1 MNIVIMVAQFLM
13 GISILV
19 TVHELGHF
27 LAAKAFGIHIEKFY
41 LFFDAGGISLFK
53 TEKKGTVYGIGWLPL
68 GGYIKMAGMQD
79 ANDDDLINDQLPYI
93 KGSFR
98 TKPAW
103 QRLIVMSGGII
114 MNLLL
119 AVLIFSVQT
128 AIYGSHYLDKLKA
141 DYEILPGEIGLKAG
155 LLPGDRILA
164 INGDS
169 VFYEDAMLSTRILKG
184 NTVLRV
190 VRTKGKE
197 KIHMHIQVSPKIMRL
212 LADKAPTEF
221 FSMQT
226 TFKFDSIYSNS
237 DLKLA
242 GIKKNDRIIE
252 LDGKPVNFYD
262 DFMVRLQ
269 KNKKKQIQLTV
280 IHDGRTTQ
288 VLAHKDKDG
297 HIGFSLQAT
306 HPSSIP
312 TALSIPQS
320 LSYGTKRTWSVFS
333 ENAQGMNDIL
343 QGKVKVNDALSGP
356 VGMAVMFGGSFD
368 GQRFFRLL
376 ALLSTAIAF
385 FNLLPLPVLDG
396 GQACLIGIEA
406 IRAKPFSN
414 AVKENLQIFGFLF
427 LILVTLYVFFI
438 DIMRL
443 FAGN

>member
-27 LAAKAFGIHIEKFY
+27 LAAKAFGIHVEKFY

-53 TEKKGTVYGIGWLPL
+53 RERKGTVYGIGWLPL

-79 ANDDDLINDQLPYI
+79 ANDDELVNDQLPN
-93 KGSFR
+93 KTGSFR

-119 AVLIFSVQT
+119 AVLIFSIQT
-128 AIYGSHYLDKLKA
+128 AIYGFHYLNKLKA
-141 DYEILPGEIGLKAG
+141 DYEILPGETGLKAG
-155 LLPGDRILA
+155 LKPGDQILA

-184 NTVLRV
+184 NTVLTV
-190 VRTKGKE
+190 VRTKNKE
-197 KIHMHIQVSPKIMRL
+197 KVHMHIQVSPKIMRL
-212 LADKAPTEF
+212 LTDKAPTEF
-221 FSMQT
+221 FSMRT
-226 TFKFDSIYSNS
+226 NFKFDSIYTNS
-237 DLKLA
+237 DLRIA
-242 GIKKNDRIIE
+242 GIKKNDRIIA
-252 LDGKPVNFYD
+252 LDGKPVNYYD
-262 DFMVRLQ
+262 DFLVRLQ
-269 KNKKKQIQLTV
+269 KNNKKQIQLTI
-280 IHDGRTTQ
+280 IHDGKTTQ

-297 HIGFSLQAT
+297 HIGFSLQAI
-306 HPSSIP
+306 HPSSSS
-312 TALSIPQS
+312 TAISLPQS
-320 LSYGTKRTWSVFS
+320 VSYGTGRTWSAFS
-333 ENAQGMNDIL
+333 ENAKGMNDIL
-343 QGKVKVNDALSGP
+343 QGRVKVNDALSGP

-376 ALLSTAIAF
+376 ALLSTALAF

-406 IRAKPFSN
+406 IRGKPLSN
-414 AVKENLQIFGFLF
+414 AVKEFLQIAGFLF
-427 LILVTLYVFFI
+427 IILITLYVFYI
-438 DIMRL
+438 DILRI
-443 FAGN
+443 FNGT